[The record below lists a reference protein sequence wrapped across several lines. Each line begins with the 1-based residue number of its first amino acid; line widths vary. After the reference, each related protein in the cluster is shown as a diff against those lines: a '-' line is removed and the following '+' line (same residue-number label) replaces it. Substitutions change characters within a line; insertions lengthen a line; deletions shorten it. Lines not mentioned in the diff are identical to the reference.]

1 MIIACTLDYDW
12 WPRYVVAALVSLF
25 GGVVIL
31 LPFKLAWHVL
41 ERRRRRRRP
50 TTATRLQS
58 TLCQLQSSAER
69 ITAGNSP
76 INKTIVSSFSLL
88 IIFTRKIVSEMTY
101 NVSNGMLNPTIP
113 YHTIPYRQIGG
124 GICFCPCLFVCLSA
138 RLLKNACM
146 DLDDMLRVDSI
157 CRVGT

>member
-113 YHTIPYRQIGG
+113 YHTIPYHTIPTNRRRYMLL
-124 GICFCPCLFVCLSA
+124 PVFVCLSVS
-138 RLLKNACM
+138 KITQK
-146 DLDDMLRVDSI
+146 RVH
-157 CRVGT
+157 GFG